1 MYIINIYNNI
11 YAREGIE
18 RQRQRQ
24 RQRERCNMVVRV
36 ENLNLENA
44 SILHIK
50 YWSTILVPGTGTL
63 PGTWYTGTSISNTL
77 LWYQYQVPGSFL
89 ARFLLTFP
97 GFSLFC
103 FAYHTLDLSSS
114 SSTAG
119 TRILLFISHCP
130 SSCKLKLGQVTYNNN
145 VRFRA
150 LAFSSHI
157 HNKCCVPLRQ
167 RSSPL

>member
-1 MYIINIYNNI
+1 MLQFYI
-11 YAREGIE
+11 
-18 RQRQRQ
+18 
-24 RQRERCNMVVRV
+24 
-36 ENLNLENA
+36 LNTGLP
-44 SILHIK
+44 
-50 YWSTILVPGTGTL
+50 YWYLVLVPYLVPG
-63 PGTWYTGTSISNTL
+63 TGTSISNTL